1 MDDFITLSGSRLFFP
16 ADYDSHGYLHHMTLS
31 GRGGDLGSLCN
42 RPITREKKHMQ
53 TTWLVAHKDSKTAA
67 YLKKRGWC
75 VMLLSCSTFLLSLWS
90 CSILCFCSSAPSV
103 FPSSNSLDRED
114 KTDRLGQPFL
124 KKQQT
129 FLLSKWWR
137 HNCATSSYRRV
148 FVCEDDVWRVSEKGR
163 WKVGKGAISAPLY
176 TVTQFQSLL
185 SALVRLVLSSPCQSV
200 YRFVFSS
207 MASQRTW
214 CRPEI
219 SEVKPTVVRTST
231 EYFATNVAEIT
242 VKAEFPERFGLV

>member
-1 MDDFITLSGSRLFFP
+1 
-16 ADYDSHGYLHHMTLS
+16 
-31 GRGGDLGSLCN
+31 
-42 RPITREKKHMQ
+42 
-53 TTWLVAHKDSKTAA
+53 
-67 YLKKRGWC
+67 
-75 VMLLSCSTFLLSLWS
+75 MLLSCSTFLLSLWS

-129 FLLSKWWR
+129 FLLSKWWC

-214 CRPEI
+214 CRPET

-231 EYFATNVAEIT
+231 EYFATNVVEIT
-242 VKAEFPERFGLV
+242 VRLSFQKGLASCNNVVMLLKTNLGFIWLLLFQANTCRKMIP

>member
-1 MDDFITLSGSRLFFP
+1 MCHAVVLQHFP
-16 ADYDSHGYLHHMTLS
+16 PLPLELLYPLL
-31 GRGGDLGSLCN
+31 L
-42 RPITREKKHMQ
+42 
-53 TTWLVAHKDSKTAA
+53 
-67 YLKKRGWC
+67 
-75 VMLLSCSTFLLSLWS
+75 LLSSFCVPLLQQ
-90 CSILCFCSSAPSV
+90 P
-103 FPSSNSLDRED
+103 
-114 KTDRLGQPFL
+114 GQRGQNWQVRTAFFKNA
-124 KKQQT
+124 KKT

-137 HNCATSSYRRV
+137 HNCATSSYRTV
-148 FVCEDDVWRVSEKGR
+148 FVCADDVWRVSEKGR

-214 CRPEI
+214 CRPET

-231 EYFATNVAEIT
+231 EYFATNVVEIT
-242 VKAEFPERFGLV
+242 VKAEFPERFGLM